1 MIRGWQRAMGLAA
14 MLIGS
19 AHYLSYGAD
28 RVPAAEEAELLAR
41 RLVEENLELQ
51 ADIAQL
57 RAERDGLLARL
68 ADEQY
73 ASDRLQVVPE
83 RLSEVGQA
91 QGSVSLAGW
100 SVLEANRELGLV
112 AVRAGA
118 RDGLRSGLMLAVIR
132 DGGLVARVKIVEVRE
147 RIAAGHIEAL
157 AEGRFPQEGDRVVVW
172 RSRRE

>member
-28 RVPAAEEAELLAR
+28 PVPAAEEAELLAR

-68 ADEQY
+68 ADGQY

>member
-1 MIRGWQRAMGLAA
+1 

-83 RLSEVGQA
+83 RLSDGGQQV
-91 QGSVSLAGW
+91 QGDVLLAGW

-112 AVRAGA
+112 ALRAGA

-132 DGGLVARVKIVEVRE
+132 DGGLVARVKVVEVRE
-147 RIAAGHIEAL
+147 RIAAGRIEAL
-157 AEGRFPQEGDRVVVW
+157 AEDRFPQEGDRVVVW